1 MLTKEEAIKLLN
13 DIDEIQDV
21 LNRVNAGCLLD
32 RKKAEDIIRKHNL
45 TDPVVA
51 ASNFAPNSVYVTFDQ
66 ASDSMYLDKLE
77 FIRSYLSSKLINK
90 AKNSKTD

>member
-1 MLTKEEAIKLLN
+1 MLTKEEAVKLLN

-21 LNRVNAGCLLD
+21 FDRVRAGYPLD

-51 ASNFAPNSVYVTFDQ
+51 ASNFAPNSVYVTFEQ
-66 ASDSMYLDKLE
+66 ATDSMYLDKLE
-77 FIRSYLSSKLINK
+77 SIRVYLSGKLISK
-90 AKNSKTD
+90 AKDNKVD